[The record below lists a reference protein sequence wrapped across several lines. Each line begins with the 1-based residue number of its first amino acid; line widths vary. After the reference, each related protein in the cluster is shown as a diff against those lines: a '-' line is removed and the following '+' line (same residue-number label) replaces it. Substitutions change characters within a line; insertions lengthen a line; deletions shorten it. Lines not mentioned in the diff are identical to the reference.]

1 VAPVGV
7 PFFLGPPWPFVYH
20 GAALHLTPHR
30 PEAHEERVWRISV
43 SPKPAVTV
51 EPRSTILV
59 VEDEE
64 GIARMIQVLLE
75 ARGFDTQVS
84 HSGEEAL
91 AHLRA
96 NSVDLVLLDVM
107 MPGMDGFE
115 VCRRLKADER
125 WRHIPV
131 VMLTARD
138 AVRDMVLGLEIG
150 ADDYITKPFNT
161 EELIAR
167 IKVLLRIQGMSQE
180 LVRRNRELQA
190 LNAVALAVSRT
201 LSPEEIVGG
210 ALARTLESLGLSVG
224 LVHLADPKSGEL
236 LLQAW
241 RGLPEEPG
249 EEARRLPSETPWAR
263 RALELEEPLVLPD
276 AAQAQGIGVPREEP
290 PRPLAST
297 SLRFHDRG
305 LGVLSVVGRP
315 GQPFSPEERALL
327 AAIGRQVAMALENA
341 YLYADSRRKIKEF
354 EALYQLG
361 QTMTSTF
368 NLQDILTRISQTVST
383 LLHAQAMSLML
394 LSPDG
399 RALSTVAGYNL
410 SDEALQVVE
419 AIRTRQD
426 VSPSLIAVREKRPV
440 AIPDLSADMVYA
452 PWLQTA
458 LERGYGS
465 FLAIPLIAQ
474 DRALGCMNL
483 YLTERHEFDADEIQ
497 LLSTFASQAAISIEN
512 ARLFEETRQ
521 LAITDELTGLANH
534 RQFYHQLAREVRRAQ
549 RYRRPLTLLMLDLDH
564 FKQYNDRYGHLA
576 GDQALRET
584 AEVLRRNARDVDVL
598 ARYGGEEFAIIL
610 PETDLERAMI
620 QAERSRGAIAD
631 HAFRGRES
639 NPQGDLT
646 VSIGVASLT
655 PTMRKIEELVH
666 DADQALYRA
675 KSQGRNRLEMAPI
688 RNRTAV

>member
-1 VAPVGV
+1 MSA
-7 PFFLGPPWPFVYH
+7 
-20 GAALHLTPHR
+20 
-30 PEAHEERVWRISV
+30 I
-43 SPKPAVTV
+43 PAVKI
-51 EPRSTILV
+51 EPRSTILI

-64 GIARMIQVLLE
+64 GIGRMIQILLE
-75 ARGFDTQVS
+75 ARGFGTQVTN
-84 HSGEEAL
+84 SGEEVFAL
-91 AHLRA
+91 LRA
-96 NSVDLVLLDVM
+96 SAVDLVLLDVM
-107 MPGMDGFE
+107 MPGMDGFD

-167 IKVLLRIQGMSQE
+167 IKVLLRIQRMSQE

-201 LSPEEIVGG
+201 LSPEEVVAG
-210 ALARTLESLGLSVG
+210 ALTRTLESLGLSVG
-224 LVHLADPKSGEL
+224 LVHLIDPKSGDL
-236 LLQAW
+236 VLQFW
-241 RGLPEEPG
+241 RGLPAEPG
-249 EEARRLPSETPWAR
+249 EDARRLPPGTGWAWQ
-263 RALELEEPLVLPD
+263 ALEREEPLVLPD
-276 AAQAQGIGVPREEP
+276 AAQAEGTGISHGEP
-290 PRPLAST
+290 PQPLAST
-297 SLRFHDRG
+297 PLRFHDRS
-305 LGVLSVVGRP
+305 LGVLTVVGHP
-315 GQPFSPEERALL
+315 GQPLSPEERTLL
-327 AAIGRQVAMALENA
+327 AAIGRQVAMALDNA
-341 YLYADSRRKIKEF
+341 YLYADSQRKIKEF

-399 RALSTVAGYNL
+399 RTLSTVAGYNL
-410 SDEALQVVE
+410 SGEALQVVE
-419 AIRTRQD
+419 AIRTPQD
-426 VSPSLIAVREKRPV
+426 VSPSLVAVREKRPV
-440 AIPDLSADMVYA
+440 SIPDLWMDTVYA
-452 PWLQTA
+452 PGLQA
-458 LERGYGS
+458 VLERGYRS

-564 FKQYNDRYGHLA
+564 FKQYNDRFGHLA
-576 GDQALRET
+576 GDQALRAT
-584 AEVLRRNARDVDVL
+584 AEVLRRNARDVDIL

-610 PETDLERAMI
+610 PETNMERAVI
-620 QAERSRGAIAD
+620 HAERIRAAIAN
-631 HAFRGRES
+631 HAFRGRDS

-646 VSIGVASLT
+646 VSIGVATLT
-655 PTMRKIEELVH
+655 PAMRKIEELVQR
-666 DADQALYRA
+666 ADQALYLA
-675 KSQGRNRLEMAPI
+675 KSQGRNRLELAPMADPAPDQPAG
-688 RNRTAV
+688 T

>member
-1 VAPVGV
+1 M
-7 PFFLGPPWPFVYH
+7 
-20 GAALHLTPHR
+20 
-30 PEAHEERVWRISV
+30 
-43 SPKPAVTV
+43 PAMMV
-51 EPRSTILV
+51 EPQSTILI

-75 ARGFDTQVS
+75 ARGFGTQVS
-84 HSGEEAL
+84 HSGEEAF
-91 AHLRA
+91 AHLSTQA
-96 NSVDLVLLDVM
+96 ADLVLLDVM
-107 MPGMDGFE
+107 MPGMDGYE

-161 EELIAR
+161 EELVAR

-180 LVRRNRELQA
+180 LIRRNRELQA

-201 LSPEEIVGG
+201 LRPEEIVEG
-210 ALARTLESLGLSVG
+210 ALARTLESLGLTVG
-224 LVHLADPKSGEL
+224 MVHLVDPKSDHL
-236 LLQAW
+236 ILQVW
-241 RGLPEEPG
+241 RGLPVEPAEEM
-249 EEARRLPSETPWAR
+249 RRLAPGAAWAWQ
-263 RALELEEPLVLPD
+263 ALEREEPLIFSD
-276 AAQAQGIGVPREEP
+276 AAQAEGAGMSPQEP
-290 PRPLAST
+290 PPPLASVA
-297 SLRFHDRG
+297 LRMHNRN
-305 LGVLSVVGRP
+305 LGVLTVVGRP
-315 GQPFSPEERALL
+315 GRPFSPEERGLL
-327 AAIGRQVAMALENA
+327 SGISRQVAMALDNA
-341 YLYADSRRKIKEF
+341 HLYANSQRKIKEF

-399 RALSTVAGYNL
+399 RSLFTVAGYNL

-419 AIRTRQD
+419 ALRTRQD
-426 VSPSLIAVREKRPV
+426 SSPSLVAVREKRPV
-440 AIPDLSADMVYA
+440 AIPDFLGDTVYA

-458 LERGYGS
+458 MQRGYRS

-549 RYRRPLTLLMLDLDH
+549 RYKRPLTLLMLDLDY
-564 FKQYNDRYGHLA
+564 FKQYNDRFGHLA

-584 AEVLRRNARDVDVL
+584 AELLRRNARDVDIL
-598 ARYGGEEFAIIL
+598 ARYGGEEFAVIL
-610 PETDLERAMI
+610 PETDMERAVI
-620 QAERSRGAIAD
+620 QAERARTSIAN
-631 HAFRGRES
+631 HAFRGKDS

-646 VSIGVASLT
+646 VSIGVATMT
-655 PTMRKIEELVH
+655 PGMRKIEELVH

-675 KSQGRNRLEMAPI
+675 KSQGRNRLELAPI
-688 RNRTAV
+688 QNQTAVES

>member
-1 VAPVGV
+1 MSAMP
-7 PFFLGPPWPFVYH
+7 
-20 GAALHLTPHR
+20 T
-30 PEAHEERVWRISV
+30 
-43 SPKPAVTV
+43 VTIDQ
-51 EPRSTILV
+51 RSTILI

-75 ARGFDTQVS
+75 ARGFGTQVT
-84 HSGEEAL
+84 HSGEEAFASL
-91 AHLRA
+91 SARA
-96 NSVDLVLLDVM
+96 ADLVLLDVM

-138 AVRDMVLGLEIG
+138 AIRDMVLGLEIG

-190 LNAVALAVSRT
+190 LNAVALAVTRT
-201 LSPEEIVGG
+201 LSPTEIVEG
-210 ALARTLESLGLSVG
+210 ALVRTLESLGLTTG
-224 LVHLADPKSGEL
+224 LVHLVDLRSGHL
-236 LLQAW
+236 VLQVW
-241 RGLPEEPG
+241 RGLPTEPPEEV
-249 EEARRLPSETPWAR
+249 RRLASGTAWAW
-263 RALELEEPLVLPD
+263 RALEQEEPLVFPD
-276 AAQAQGIGVPREEP
+276 AARAEGAGVPQGEP
-290 PRPLAST
+290 PPPLASVA
-297 SLRFHDRG
+297 LRLHNRN
-305 LGVLSVVGRP
+305 LGVLTVVGRP
-315 GQPFSPEERALL
+315 GRPFSPGEQGLL
-327 AAIGRQVAMALENA
+327 AAISRQVAMALDNA
-341 YLYADSRRKIKEF
+341 HLYANSQRKIKEF

-399 RALSTVAGYNL
+399 RILSTVAGYNL

-419 AIRTRQD
+419 VIRIRQD
-426 VSPSLIAVREKRPV
+426 SSPSLIAVREKRPV
-440 AIPDLSADMVYA
+440 AIPDFSTDTIYA
-452 PWLQTA
+452 PCMQTA
-458 LERGYGS
+458 LERGYQS

-474 DRALGCMNL
+474 DRALGCMNF
-483 YLTERHEFDADEIQ
+483 YLSERHEFDANEIQ

-564 FKQYNDRYGHLA
+564 FKQYNDRFGHLA
-576 GDQALRET
+576 GDQALRGT
-584 AEVLRRNARDVDVL
+584 AELLRRNARDVDIL

-610 PETDLERAMI
+610 PETGMERGVI
-620 QAERSRGAIAD
+620 HAERIRTAIAN
-631 HAFRGRES
+631 HAFRGKDS
-639 NPQGDLT
+639 DPQGDLT
-646 VSIGVASLT
+646 VSIGVATLT
-655 PTMRKIEELVH
+655 PGMRKIEELVH

-675 KSQGRNRLEMAPI
+675 KSQGRNRLEPAPI
-688 RNRTAV
+688 RNRTAVES